1 MPHSLLVFLKELP
14 QTLQHAGKTAGKYKA
29 IQHYHQAGDCH
40 ELTFSC
46 YQRLP
51 LLTNDYWRQD
61 LAESIDKGL
70 QTHGLNLSAFVFM
83 PEHVH
88 LLVWPKD
95 PACAAISAF
104 LKTLKQ
110 SCSTKVKHRL
120 KVTSRQHG
128 QNTLP
133 QCDHGQTALARA
145 TQDQAQRLLN
155 QLTIRE
161 RPGKTVFRFWQEG
174 PGYDRN
180 LNTAKSILSSIDYI
194 HNNPVKRGP
203 RTFCERLGLV

>member
-1 MPHSLLVFLKELP
+1 MQGKP
-14 QTLQHAGKTAGKYKA
+14 QKYKA

-51 LLTNDYWRQD
+51 LLTNDCWRQD

-70 QTHGLNLSAFVFM
+70 RAHGLNLSAFVYM

-145 TQDQAQRLLN
+145 THPPPESWRMDSSANGTGEMRHPVAFVCQFDRFFAGQ
-155 QLTIRE
+155 TIL
-161 RPGKTVFRFWQEG
+161 PVFRSSCKTLHHSDLLC
-174 PGYDRN
+174 DR
-180 LNTAKSILSSIDYI
+180 TIWRA
-194 HNNPVKRGP
+194 GC
-203 RTFCERLGLV
+203 F